1 MVAQEGCNQES
12 YDSPREL
19 DQNRF
24 QLGSRSARG
33 RRRRRR
39 GAEARGGVLAVENA
53 RCAAREGAAEARRAP
68 TMAPNFQ
75 VKFLDSKF
83 TKTGI
88 LDRKMRFWT

>member
-1 MVAQEGCNQES
+1 MFE
-12 YDSPREL
+12 
-19 DQNRF
+19 
-24 QLGSRSARG
+24 
-33 RRRRRR
+33 
-39 GAEARGGVLAVENA
+39 VENA

-88 LDRKMRFWT
+88 LDRKMRFWTLHFLSCCINIMSYLIFKNCEL

>member
-1 MVAQEGCNQES
+1 MLEVG
-12 YDSPREL
+12 
-19 DQNRF
+19 
-24 QLGSRSARG
+24 
-33 RRRRRR
+33 
-39 GAEARGGVLAVENA
+39 NA